1 MKDIQA
7 QKQAVE
13 NRVSNKMIK
22 DDAKQNTDL
31 VEPTTSENVQ
41 QDPL

>member
-13 NRVSNKMIK
+13 NRVSSKFK
-22 DDAKQNTDL
+22 DDSKQSPDEFSK
-31 VEPTTSENVQ
+31 VDSEKGK
-41 QDPL
+41 